1 MWANLVSRQ
10 RTAAAMGDSH
20 ERSELVSWRAIWRPR
35 PLVLLLLCG
44 LLLVGSIVAGT
55 GLLLSSL
62 RNRAI
67 DDSQREIQN
76 AAFLLAEQTDRA
88 FQALELAQ
96 ISMIERMNAL
106 GVKSRTSYAH
116 RMAEQDVHLALKDKI
131 SGLPHVGALGLFDAD
146 GNLLNIS
153 NQWPAP
159 RVQISDRSY
168 FQALKAD
175 PGVPRIFSEPVR
187 DQITGQWTIYLARRI
202 ASSQG
207 EFLGV
212 VQGAMELQYFE
223 RFYQTSAPAPDR
235 SVSLFRRD
243 GILLARHPHLEH
255 SIGRSFAQGQLFQ
268 KILSQAD
275 KGVIRLTSK
284 IDGQD
289 RLIAGHI
296 LPQYP
301 VVIATG
307 TTVAAALSDWRS
319 MAIIMAAAAALLILV
334 IGGVLFLCGRQVANR
349 IHRQYVRMG
358 TALNNMSQG
367 LVMFDAQARVVVC
380 NQRYLDMYYLSAD
393 DARRGSTVLELLQRR
408 LANGT
413 FSGDPQ
419 QYADDLLAKIA
430 QGTASSAITDL
441 ADGRVISVINQP
453 MADGGWVATHDDI
466 TEARLREASF
476 RLLFDNNPV
485 PMWLFD
491 LESTRFISVNDAA
504 VAHYGYSRKQFL
516 SMTILDIRPIED
528 HDRLQQHVRSFPESQ
543 FGDVLWRHQKADG
556 TVIDVVVYSKTMRY
570 EGRAAALVAVHDIT
584 ERRRSEQELDRAR
597 QFLHTIVD
605 NVPAALVVKT
615 AEEHRYTLVN
625 RAFEEFFGRSR
636 EDMIG
641 KTTNDIF
648 PKNEAEGICK
658 RDNEA
663 LETGGQHIFSDHWV
677 KTTHKGD
684 RLVTTKRIAIT
695 NDDGK
700 PQYLLGVIEDVTER
714 RQAQDRIAHMA
725 HHDPLTDLPNRVLL
739 RERLEQGLSRV
750 ALGERLAMLYLD
762 LDHFKSINDTLG
774 HSAGDELLKTIAERL
789 RTCVRDVD
797 TVARLG
803 GDEFAII
810 QTSIEEP
817 LEAAFLAQQIQ
828 EVIRRPCDFHGR
840 KMVVDVSIGIALSP
854 NDGTDA
860 DELLKKA
867 DLALYGA
874 KADGRGTYRFFEPEM
889 DARMRAWHTLE
900 NDLRNAIASGQ
911 LTLLYQPVVDL
922 ARDEISGVEALL
934 RWKHPERGMIPPDD
948 FIPIAEETGLIAQ
961 IGEWVLRTACADAAR
976 WPSDIRI
983 AVNLSPAQLTGKNF
997 VQMVVNA
1004 LAMSGIPA
1012 TRLEL
1017 EITESLLMQN
1027 TFATLATLH
1036 QLRDLGVR
1044 IAMDDFGTGYSSLSY
1059 LRSFPFDKIKIDR
1072 SFIGDLS
1079 DKEDAVAIV
1088 RAVTRLARSFKMATT
1103 AEGVETEQQ
1112 LACVRELGCNEMQ
1125 GYLFSPPRP
1134 AFEISQLLKTRSVA
1148 ASAA

>member
-1 MWANLVSRQ
+1 
-10 RTAAAMGDSH
+10 
-20 ERSELVSWRAIWRPR
+20 
-35 PLVLLLLCG
+35 
-44 LLLVGSIVAGT
+44 
-55 GLLLSSL
+55 
-62 RNRAI
+62 
-67 DDSQREIQN
+67 
-76 AAFLLAEQTDRA
+76 
-88 FQALELAQ
+88 
-96 ISMIERMNAL
+96 
-106 GVKSRTSYAH
+106 
-116 RMAEQDVHLALKDKI
+116 
-131 SGLPHVGALGLFDAD
+131 
-146 GNLLNIS
+146 
-153 NQWPAP
+153 
-159 RVQISDRSY
+159 
-168 FQALKAD
+168 
-175 PGVPRIFSEPVR
+175 
-187 DQITGQWTIYLARRI
+187 
-202 ASSQG
+202 
-207 EFLGV
+207 
-212 VQGAMELQYFE
+212 
-223 RFYQTSAPAPDR
+223 
-235 SVSLFRRD
+235 
-243 GILLARHPHLEH
+243 
-255 SIGRSFAQGQLFQ
+255 
-268 KILSQAD
+268 
-275 KGVIRLTSK
+275 
-284 IDGQD
+284 
-289 RLIAGHI
+289 
-296 LPQYP
+296 
-301 VVIATG
+301 
-307 TTVAAALSDWRS
+307 
-319 MAIIMAAAAALLILV
+319 
-334 IGGVLFLCGRQVANR
+334 
-349 IHRQYVRMG
+349 
-358 TALNNMSQG
+358 
-367 LVMFDAQARVVVC
+367 
-380 NQRYLDMYYLSAD
+380 
-393 DARRGSTVLELLQRR
+393 
-408 LANGT
+408 
-413 FSGDPQ
+413 
-419 QYADDLLAKIA
+419 
-430 QGTASSAITDL
+430 
-441 ADGRVISVINQP
+441 
-453 MADGGWVATHDDI
+453 
-466 TEARLREASF
+466 
-476 RLLFDNNPV
+476 
-485 PMWLFD
+485 
-491 LESTRFISVNDAA
+491 
-504 VAHYGYSRKQFL
+504 
-516 SMTILDIRPIED
+516 
-528 HDRLQQHVRSFPESQ
+528 
-543 FGDVLWRHQKADG
+543 
-556 TVIDVVVYSKTMRY
+556 
-570 EGRAAALVAVHDIT
+570 
-584 ERRRSEQELDRAR
+584 
-597 QFLHTIVD
+597 
-605 NVPAALVVKT
+605 
-615 AEEHRYTLVN
+615 
-625 RAFEEFFGRSR
+625 
-636 EDMIG
+636 
-641 KTTNDIF
+641 
-648 PKNEAEGICK
+648 
-658 RDNEA
+658 
-663 LETGGQHIFSDHWV
+663 
-677 KTTHKGD
+677 
-684 RLVTTKRIAIT
+684 
-695 NDDGK
+695 
-700 PQYLLGVIEDVTER
+700 
-714 RQAQDRIAHMA
+714 
-725 HHDPLTDLPNRVLL
+725 
-739 RERLEQGLSRV
+739 
-750 ALGERLAMLYLD
+750 MLYLD